1 MAKLKDIPKF
11 DRPREK
17 FLEKGPDA
25 LTDGELLAILLG
37 SGIKG
42 TNVKVLAQK
51 ILKKFG
57 DNFLNATVDDL
68 MQISGIGQAKALQIS
83 SAIALT
89 RRIFDKQ
96 NSLDNLILSAQD
108 AISLVSDLKD
118 KKQEH
123 LVCLYLNA
131 RNALLKKETISIGT
145 LDKSIIH
152 PREIFA
158 PGLEMHAAGV
168 VLVHNHPSGDSS
180 PSEQDKQVA
189 KRIIE
194 AGQLMGINVV
204 DFLIIAKNGAHS
216 ILGEIKNTELT
227 NTEYVAEGSPA
238 SLFDLLIDANQ
249 AYFYGEGAHANT
261 SLGDKKKYTIVSLFA
276 GCGGLDLGFMGNFN
290 FLGKKYATQNFD
302 IVWAND
308 IDESSCI
315 SYRKYFKHKIVCG
328 DIRKILESKYVSSLD
343 KALPQKIDIV
353 LGGFPCQDFSHA
365 GKRLGFDSKR
375 GVLYKSM
382 AEVIRRTNPL
392 LFVAENVRGLLTMN
406 NGGAI
411 KTIVDDFSKLGY
423 HVVYKL
429 LTAADYGVPQMRQR
443 VIIVG
448 TRKDI
453 LPPFKH
459 PEPILKEKKWI
470 NLQCALGDLEN
481 LEEGGV
487 PNHFWSKAKKNK
499 GQGNSV
505 VSADKPGPTMR
516 TEHHGNI
523 EYHWNEKRRLS
534 AREAARIQSFP
545 DDYIFYPSTSEA
557 YKQIGNA
564 VPPVLGWH
572 IAKSIE
578 NFLNKNL
585 KKSYDNSKE

>member
-1 MAKLKDIPKF
+1 MKIKDIPKF

-51 ILKKFG
+51 ILRKFG
-57 DNFLNATVDDL
+57 NNLLNATVDNL
-68 MQISGIGQAKALQIS
+68 MEISGIGQAKALQIS
-83 SAIALT
+83 SVLALA
-89 RRIFDKQ
+89 RRLYDKQ
-96 NSLDNLILSAQD
+96 NAPDNLILSAQD
-108 AISLVSDLKD
+108 AITLVSDLKN

-131 RNALLKKETISIGT
+131 RNALLKKEIISIGT

-168 VLVHNHPSGDSS
+168 ILIHNHPSGDPK

-204 DFLIIAKNGAHS
+204 DFLIVAKNGVHS
-216 ILGEIKNTELT
+216 VLGETRNTKLT
-227 NTEYVAEGSPA
+227 DTEYVAEGSQA
-238 SLFDLLIDANQ
+238 SLFDLLVDANQ
-249 AYFYGEGAHANT
+249 AYFYGKDANT
-261 SLGDKKKYTIVSLFA
+261 GILSSCKKKYTVVSLFA
-276 GCGGLDLGFMGNFN
+276 GCGGLDLGFTGNFN
-290 FLGKKYATQNFD
+290 FLGKKYAAQNFE
-302 IVWAND
+302 IIWAND
-308 IDESSCI
+308 IDELSCV
-315 SYRKYFKHKIVCG
+315 SYQKYFKHKIVCG
-328 DIRKILESKYVSSLD
+328 DITKILENKYVSSLD
-343 KALPQKIDIV
+343 KALPKKADIV

-365 GKRLGFDSKR
+365 GKRKGFNSAR
-375 GVLYKSM
+375 GLLYKSM
-382 AEVIRRTNPL
+382 AEVIKRTKPV

-406 NGGAI
+406 GGRAI
-411 KTIVDDFSKLGY
+411 QTIIKDFEKLGY
-423 HVVYKL
+423 HIVYKL
-429 LTAADYGVPQMRQR
+429 LTAADYGVPQTRER

-448 TRKDI
+448 TRKDK
-453 LPPFKH
+453 LPAFEH
-459 PEPILKEKKWI
+459 PKPILDEKDWI
-470 NLQCALGDLEN
+470 SLKQAIGDLEKA
-481 LEEGGV
+481 EEGKV
-487 PNHFWSKAKKNK
+487 ANHYWSKAKKNK
-499 GQGNSV
+499 GQGNSII
-505 VSADKPGPTMR
+505 SADKPGPTMR

-545 DDYIFYPSTSEA
+545 DDFIFYSSTSSA

-564 VPPVLGWH
+564 VPPVLAWY
-572 IAKSIE
+572 IATTIE
-578 NFLNKNL
+578 KFLDKYL
-585 KKSYDNSKE
+585 K